1 MGKVI
6 EKIKVINVF
15 EPEREIELEAVID
28 TGATM
33 LVLPQNVIDKLN
45 LRKMREV
52 KVRYANN
59 KTEIK
64 SIYGVVTVEM
74 CDRAGEFNVLAEPE
88 GAQPLIGQ
96 IILEQLDLIVDPSTR
111 RVIPNPRSPDMPMV
125 EVLMATSPNSG
136 HTASLHFVQI
146 RQSRTSYVRKTL
158 SEIVVGGC
166 VRNWLNRKIHNYQT
180 TLTWRL

>member
-6 EKIKVINVF
+6 ENIKVINVF
-15 EPEREIELEAVID
+15 EPEKEIELEAVID

-64 SIYGVVTVEM
+64 SIYGVVTLEM
-74 CDRAGEFNVLAEPE
+74 CGRAGEFNVLAEPE
-88 GAQPLIGQ
+88 GAQPLVGQ

-111 RVIPNPRSPDMPMV
+111 KVIPNPRSPEMPMV
-125 EVLMATSPNSG
+125 EILMATSPNSRYVVRSA
-136 HTASLHFVQI
+136 HPNTAKAGLRIPAKRCPKFTPPYLKKKSFY
-146 RQSRTSYVRKTL
+146 STSFITQVEGVKR
-158 SEIVVGGC
+158 
-166 VRNWLNRKIHNYQT
+166 
-180 TLTWRL
+180 